1 MKFSPIIYLIGMLLC
16 ILSIF
21 MIVPAF
27 VDWFYGNENWPA
39 FVGSSMATLFVGLIL
54 FLTNKGSATEHL
66 ELRQAFLLTNSA
78 WISIAIFGSLPFLLS
93 DIDMSFVDAFFEST
107 SGITTT
113 GATVIEN
120 LEAKSHGILIWR
132 ALLQWLGVF
141 TIQAK
146 GTGDVHTLFSDITSD
161 GFLRGYVGLNAGFKS
176 ADSNLNSLMGSGHIS
191 FTLDQ
196 GKYTKRYQGIV
207 SLEEPNMS
215 KTTELYFNNSEQLE
229 TKFLTFN
236 FYDIDIS
243 NRKNLFSAGL
253 IMLQK
258 LPVKSSFDEE
268 SNEEVWQNS
277 LNFLS
282 TLGKEEFLSTNLTS
296 EEILYRLFNELEI
309 TVYNEI
315 IIQDQC
321 RCSDKKIKFAIKN
334 LSKKELQEIA
344 DENGN
349 VKVVCEFCKTERIF
363 PSKTCN

>member
-1 MKFSPIIYLIGMLLC
+1 MTLNNNVIPFQLGSNTVRGNIVRLQTVVSEILKRHKYPKNVESLFADTLTITACLGSRMKH
-16 ILSIF
+16 
-21 MIVPAF
+21 
-27 VDWFYGNENWPA
+27 D
-39 FVGSSMATLFVGLIL
+39 
-54 FLTNKGSATEHL
+54 
-66 ELRQAFLLTNSA
+66 
-78 WISIAIFGSLPFLLS
+78 
-93 DIDMSFVDAFFEST
+93 
-107 SGITTT
+107 
-113 GATVIEN
+113 
-120 LEAKSHGILIWR
+120 
-132 ALLQWLGVF
+132 GVF

-161 GFLRGYVGLNAGFKS
+161 GFLRGYVGLNAGFKNTE
-176 ADSNLNSLMGSGHIS
+176 SNLNSLMGSGHIS

-207 SLEEPNMS
+207 SLEEPSMS

-236 FYDIDIS
+236 YFDIEK
-243 NRKNLFSAGL
+243 NYRKNLFSAGL

-258 LPVKSSFDEE
+258 MPAQNSFDEE
-268 SNEEVWQNS
+268 SNDEVWQNS

-309 TVYNEI
+309 TVYDEI

-321 RCSDKKIKFAIKN
+321 RCSEEKIKFAIKN
-334 LSKKELQEIA
+334 LSKQELRDIV
-344 DENGN
+344 DENGK

-363 PSKTCN
+363 PSKIYN

>member
-1 MKFSPIIYLIGMLLC
+1 MTLNNNVIPFQLGSNTVRGNIVRLQTVVSEILKRHKYPKNVESLFADALTITACLGSRMKH
-16 ILSIF
+16 
-21 MIVPAF
+21 
-27 VDWFYGNENWPA
+27 D
-39 FVGSSMATLFVGLIL
+39 
-54 FLTNKGSATEHL
+54 
-66 ELRQAFLLTNSA
+66 
-78 WISIAIFGSLPFLLS
+78 
-93 DIDMSFVDAFFEST
+93 
-107 SGITTT
+107 
-113 GATVIEN
+113 
-120 LEAKSHGILIWR
+120 
-132 ALLQWLGVF
+132 GVF

-146 GTGDVHTLFSDITSD
+146 GTGDVHTLFSDVTSD
-161 GFLRGYVGLNAGFKS
+161 GFLRGYVGLNTGFKNTET
-176 ADSNLNSLMGSGHIS
+176 NLNSLMGSGHIS

-207 SLEEPNMS
+207 SLEEPSMS

-236 FYDIDIS
+236 YFDIEKN

-258 LPVKSSFDEE
+258 MPAQNSFDEE
-268 SNEEVWQNS
+268 SNDEVWQNS

-309 TVYNEI
+309 TVYDEI

-321 RCSDKKIKFAIKN
+321 RCSEEKIKFAIKN
-334 LSKKELQEIA
+334 LSKKELRDIV
-344 DENGN
+344 DENGK

-363 PSKTCN
+363 PS